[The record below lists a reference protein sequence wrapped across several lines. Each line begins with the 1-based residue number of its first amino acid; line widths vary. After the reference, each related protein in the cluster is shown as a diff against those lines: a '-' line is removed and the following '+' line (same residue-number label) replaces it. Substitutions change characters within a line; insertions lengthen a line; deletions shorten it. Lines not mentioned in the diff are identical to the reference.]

1 MQNATLH
8 VKINPEFASSLRK
21 MASVRGASVGELVRQ
36 ALISTYQAD
45 MLGVSRPQRQ
55 ALEAYMGGF
64 ISIGKLAESMGTDV
78 IQTRNWLREHGFV
91 QNSSFSAEDSEN
103 A

>member
-8 VKINPEFASSLRK
+8 VKIKPEFASSLRK

-45 MLGVSRPQRQ
+45 MLGVSRSQRQ
-55 ALEAYMGGF
+55 ALEADAILDRMIKAGF
-64 ISIGKLAESMGTDV
+64 YSPANSISGLC
-78 IQTRNWLREHGFV
+78 
-91 QNSSFSAEDSEN
+91 
-103 A
+103 